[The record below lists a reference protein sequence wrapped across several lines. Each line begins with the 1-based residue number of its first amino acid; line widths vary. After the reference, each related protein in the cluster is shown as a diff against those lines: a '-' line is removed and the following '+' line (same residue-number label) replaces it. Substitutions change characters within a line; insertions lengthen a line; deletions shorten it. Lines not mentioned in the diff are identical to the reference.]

1 MISIITLTSLV
12 FYFATFSISEQKATF
27 LTVYQCEQVKL
38 DKQVCVLQDDKT
50 VGLFENEN

>member
-27 LTVYQCEQVKL
+27 LTVYQCKQVQV
-38 DKQVCVLQDDKT
+38 DSQVCVLKANKT